1 EHMVDT
7 VLHFEGERSHQFR
20 ILRAV
25 KNRFGAT
32 DEIGVFEM
40 TGAGLAEI
48 ANPSSL
54 FLADRQANVSGA
66 CVFAGI
72 EGTRPLLV
80 EIQALTA
87 STTFAAPRR
96 AVVGWDSGRL
106 AMILAVLES
115 RSGLALGNSDVYLNV
130 AGGLRITEPAADLTV
145 AAALASSAS
154 GVPVAAGT
162 VVFGEVGLSGEV
174 RVVAQMDARLKEA
187 GKLGFTNAIIPKMP
201 GKRRLDKLTGGLEIR
216 EILHLSD
223 LLALLRSTAGGD
235 RRNGKQGQRSM
246 DRPNREGASHG

>member
-1 EHMVDT
+1 
-7 VLHFEGERSHQFR
+7 LRS
-20 ILRAV
+20 V

-54 FLADRQANVSGA
+54 FLADREANVNGA
-66 CVFAGI
+66 CVFAGM

-115 RSGLALGNSDVYLNV
+115 RSGLALGNCDVYLNV
-130 AGGLRITEPAADLTV
+130 AGGLRISEPAADLAV

-187 GKLGFTNAIIPKMP
+187 EKLCFTKAIIPKMP
-201 GKRRLDKLTGGLEIR
+201 GKRRRGGLAGGLEVR

-223 LLALLRSTAGGD
+223 LLALLRSTASGG
-235 RRNGKQGQRSM
+235 RRGARQGQDSM
-246 DRPNREGASHG
+246 DHPSRERASHG